1 MNKKEIYSNSF
12 TKSTQTFSFE
22 IVQNTNNEYSL
33 EITDYNNSSPD
44 SEINKV
50 IILEESIKDF
60 VSALNQ
66 SVKNSKELISKCI
79 YTMDDRR

>member
-22 IVQNTNNEYSL
+22 IVLNTNNEYSL

-66 SVKNSKELISKCI
+66 SVKNLKELISKCI